1 MGLSCEEASE
11 GLCFSGKRWWQP
23 PGPREGR
30 GGCLSLSPRSS
41 GRLSPPCAGVEPLPA
56 RPPVCW
62 PLSPCSPPV
71 CSPTPGQLLLPR
83 QALTRPAQPAA
94 TPGAV
99 FTLTTPLRGPAGSS
113 PGLCSCCA
121 PPPSMCAVLLEQ
133 LEGPPRTTVAG
144 AVPRRPVAHFCW
156 CCSPSPAWSSP
167 AAGFGMNAFLLGRPE
182 ACGSPGFS
190 RSAQNLG
197 DLGSVG
203 DHAPYL
209 SDRGSHS
216 SVFTG
221 PGEAWS

>member
-94 TPGAV
+94 TPDAV

-121 PPPSMCAVLLEQ
+121 PPPQHV
-133 LEGPPRTTVAG
+133 
-144 AVPRRPVAHFCW
+144 
-156 CCSPSPAWSSP
+156 CSPSR
-167 AAGFGMNAFLLGRPE
+167 AAGRASTDHSGRCCAPPASSTFLLVLLPQPSLVLPSGRLWNE
-182 ACGSPGFS
+182 CISPGQTRGLWES
-190 RSAQNLG
+190 RFQQECSELG
-197 DLGSVG
+197 
-203 DHAPYL
+203 
-209 SDRGSHS
+209 
-216 SVFTG
+216 
-221 PGEAWS
+221 